1 MVVNSHPR
9 IVSHQVKKH
18 TLGCSVLFLLLRHSV
33 SARKQFLRL
42 FQSVVSLRVMKHFLI
57 DRGRP
62 RIRSTNS
69 PVYNLRFCNDWRGG
83 RGGILDYNLTL
94 AAAAARIWQSS
105 LIMSDHICIPGK
117 LAEERQMIQAFLSRG
132 KKWKKQIESLFC
144 VIDWTYLKTEHT
156 RVCCVPDS
164 CVIERIRCG
173 EVMLKRLRK
182 GCCSVT
188 FQLNDLLT
196 VNDSWWPEVCFLNSL
211 L

>member
-1 MVVNSHPR
+1 MSQPGNSSSGYSKVLSVCVWWNTSSSTEGVLEFAPQ
-9 IVSHQVKKH
+9 IVRF
-18 TLGCSVLFLLLRHSV
+18 TICG
-33 SARKQFLRL
+33 SA
-42 FQSVVSLRVMKHFLI
+42 M
-57 DRGRP
+57 
-62 RIRSTNS
+62 T
-69 PVYNLRFCNDWRGG
+69 GG
-83 RGGILDYNLTL
+83 GEGGGILDYNLTL
-94 AAAAARIWQSS
+94 AAADARIWQSS